1 MKLNSILIG
10 PAAVAIVGLV
20 LVFSLPMFVETFVL
34 VNLTAYIVMS
44 ILALSLALVWGFGGI
59 LCFGQ
64 SAFFG
69 LGGYAYVIGLID
81 LGDSTI
87 PIALGLIVPMIF
99 AALLGYFLFYGRVGD
114 IYLGVITLCVSLI
127 LFNLINSLSGPEYKI
142 GTAAVGGNNGIPGV
156 PPINFPGDPSVQ
168 LSYEGSFQLSLIML
182 VLIYLGLHALLASNF
197 GKIVVAIRSNELR
210 TELLGYDARFYKLI
224 TFVIGAGIAS
234 LAGILFVNWGSFIGP
249 TVFSIFFSAQIIIWL
264 IVGGLGTLLGAVTGA
279 FAIQW
284 LTTWLGSNK
293 IADPNIVLGLIFILF
308 ILLVPRG
315 IQPSLVGWVQSLSR
329 RRARTANMLDED

>member
-1 MKLNSILIG
+1 M
-10 PAAVAIVGLV
+10 
-20 LVFSLPMFVETFVL
+20 
-34 VNLTAYIVMS
+34 
-44 ILALSLALVWGFGGI
+44 
-59 LCFGQ
+59 LC
-64 SAFFG
+64 
-69 LGGYAYVIGLID
+69 
-81 LGDSTI
+81 
-87 PIALGLIVPMIF
+87 
-99 AALLGYFLFYGRVGD
+99 
-114 IYLGVITLCVSLI
+114 
-127 LFNLINSLSGPEYKI
+127 
-142 GTAAVGGNNGIPGV
+142 
-156 PPINFPGDPSVQ
+156 
-168 LSYEGSFQLSLIML
+168 
-182 VLIYLGLHALLASNF
+182 LLAIS
-197 GKIVVAIRSNELR
+197 AESRSRIRSNELR